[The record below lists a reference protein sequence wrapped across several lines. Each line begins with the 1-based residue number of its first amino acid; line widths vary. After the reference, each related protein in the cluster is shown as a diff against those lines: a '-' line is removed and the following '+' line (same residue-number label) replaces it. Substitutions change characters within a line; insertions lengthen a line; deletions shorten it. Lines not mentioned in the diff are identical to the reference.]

1 VWSASGSPSDLS
13 STLVRLDEWLNGIG
27 TATYRRGGAP
37 APPTPDPGGG
47 VAVVAVDALADW
59 TAAVPFRVRTG
70 QWVTVQAR
78 LWAPAWGGEIV
89 LMGPSGVPRKL
100 LTSFDGQALR
110 APVAFDGPG
119 EFLIQ
124 VTANLQEG
132 GIRPVLE
139 ADVFADVAPGP
150 QAADA
155 FALKDDRSSD
165 DIQGIDALGSTL
177 NGLRASKGLGA
188 LRRDIDLDTLASQH
202 AARMA
207 SEQVLAHDAGDG
219 DPADR
224 VRAVGLS
231 VRLVGENVAR
241 APSLRTA
248 ERLLWASPSHRANI
262 LGPRF
267 DRVGLGMAGGRGD
280 VWVVELFAGQ

>member
-1 VWSASGSPSDLS
+1 M
-13 STLVRLDEWLNGIG
+13 
-27 TATYRRGGAP
+27 
-37 APPTPDPGGG
+37 
-47 VAVVAVDALADW
+47 VAVDALADW
-59 TAAVPFRVRTG
+59 TATVPFRVRTG

-78 LWAPAWGGEIV
+78 LRAPAWGGEIV
-89 LMGPSGVPRKL
+89 LMGPNGVPRKL

-110 APVAFDGPG
+110 APVAFDEPG

-132 GIRPVLE
+132 GVRPVLE
-139 ADVFADVAPGP
+139 ADVFADVTPGP
-150 QAADA
+150 KAASA
-155 FALKDDRSSD
+155 FALKGDRASD
-165 DIQGIDALGSTL
+165 DVQGIDALGRTL
-177 NGLRASKGLGA
+177 NGLRASNGLGA
-188 LRRDIDLDTLASQH
+188 LRRDIDLDTLASEH

-224 VRAVGLS
+224 IRAVGLS

-241 APSLRTA
+241 APSLGTA

-280 VWVVELFAGQ
+280 VWIVELFAGQ

>member
-1 VWSASGSPSDLS
+1 
-13 STLVRLDEWLNGIG
+13 
-27 TATYRRGGAP
+27 
-37 APPTPDPGGG
+37 
-47 VAVVAVDALADW
+47 VDALADW